1 MKTNARY
8 FKAVQAEMKLE
19 HSISRSKKKPWRNWK
34 ANEASGVCHCVGYSV
49 PRSSGYQQRLYGEIL
64 KSVLA
69 NADPNPL
76 HKELRNRN
84 ISEYNDIKKNITK
97 EASFMKPLCH

>member
-19 HSISRSKKKPWRNWK
+19 HSISRSKKK

-97 EASFMKPLCH
+97 EAIFMKPLCH